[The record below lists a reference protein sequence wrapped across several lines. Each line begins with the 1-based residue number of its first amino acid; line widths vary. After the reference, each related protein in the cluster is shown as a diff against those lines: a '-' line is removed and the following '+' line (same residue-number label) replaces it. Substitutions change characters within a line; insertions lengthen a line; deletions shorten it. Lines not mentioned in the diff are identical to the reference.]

1 MNRLVLSP
9 RAACMVAVF
18 LAVVMTLSVLWG
30 AMHQYGGQREVETRI
45 HDCALILTRSGQQKC
60 R

>member
-18 LAVVMTLSVLWG
+18 LAVVMTLTVLWG
-30 AMHQYGGQREVETRI
+30 AMHRYSADRDTRI
-45 HDCALILTRSGQQKC
+45 HDCALVLTRSGQEC